1 MCNSSFQQKLLNG
14 EITVSGEDLPG
25 FLYDGHEVFVEENL
39 FYGLLRSPLVL
50 AVSRST

>member
-1 MCNSSFQQKLLNG
+1 M
-14 EITVSGEDLPG
+14 SGEDLPA
-25 FLYDGHEVFVEENL
+25 FLYDGNEVFVEDNL